1 MSSNQLDEA
10 IDSIISSVSS
20 NFTKKWSQHDH
31 IIPDALCG
39 FTITIDGNWKLTR
52 AKCCFDSIFIRIKE
66 FGKLITGCLKTP
78 NINSYFCKNHHGK
91 DLIFRARKNK
101 KVCFHPNRIQVT
113 RKSINTNY
121 CEFDSIS
128 NNK

>member
-10 IDSIISSVSS
+10 IDSIIVSS
-20 NFTKKWSQHDH
+20 NFTKKWSQHDR

-66 FGKLITGCLKTP
+66 FGKLITGCRKTP
-78 NINSYFCKNHHGK
+78 YINSYFVKIIMAK
-91 DLIFRARKNK
+91 I
-101 KVCFHPNRIQVT
+101 
-113 RKSINTNY
+113 
-121 CEFDSIS
+121 
-128 NNK
+128 